1 MTQVGEQVSSGI
13 LSDEVKSGRNRLAI
27 TVVLGHAIKHIYNSG
42 LRSVLLT
49 AIKDDTGLTGAQYGL
64 LSTSGQ
70 VTSGTTTMVAGYLG
84 DRFANR
90 SGVMLLISLSMMGVS
105 YFLLGIAPNYWLM
118 LAAMLLVG
126 IGPSLYHSP
135 AIASLSRKFPDKRS
149 FAISWHG
156 TGGSVGE
163 FVGPILTGALISG
176 TYLVAFEWDEALR
189 ISAGPAIIFGLLIY
203 LMMRGIPAASEDTES
218 LRDYF
223 SKLFALLRRRGMQML
238 VLTTALRSMGQGA
251 MMAFLPVYLLE
262 DQGISFVVIGLFL
275 SSIQFVG
282 ILAQPTMGWLADRL
296 GHKAVLVP
304 CTAALGLLMIA
315 LTFSPTDT
323 PLVFDI
329 VLIEIT
335 VPGVQ
340 FGIIAL
346 AMGAFL
352 YALHAIYIAAAMDV
366 AEGEAQSTVVS
377 LIYGASLLGAF
388 SPFLAGIIVDFY
400 ASNSIAFV
408 YGGVMVILAAVLLGM
423 TRLPKVD
430 RG

>member
-1 MTQVGEQVSSGI
+1 MAQTGVGTVSEEI
-13 LSDEVKSGRNRLAI
+13 RRGRNRLAI
-27 TVVLGHAIKHIYNSG
+27 TVVLGHAIKHMYNSG
-42 LRSVLLT
+42 LQSVILAVMKDDLGLT
-49 AIKDDTGLTGAQYGL
+49 ATQFGL
-64 LSTSGQ
+64 LSTSGR
-70 VTSGTTTMVAGYLG
+70 VTSGATTMVAGYLG

-90 SGVMLLISLSMMGVS
+90 SGVMLMISLSMMGIS
-105 YFLLGIAPNYWLM
+105 YFLLGIAPSYWLM

-135 AIASLSRKFPDKRS
+135 AIAALSRKFPDKRS

-163 FVGPILTGALISG
+163 VIGPILTGGLIHG
-176 TYLVAFEWDEALR
+176 VYFVAFKWNEVLQ
-189 ISAGPAIIFGLLIY
+189 ISVGPALIFGLLIY
-203 LMMRGIPAASEDTES
+203 LMMRGIPTASTETES

-223 SKLFALLRRRGMQML
+223 TSLFKLLRRRGMQAL

-262 DQGISFVVIGLFL
+262 DQGISAIVIGLFL

-282 ILAQPTMGWLADRL
+282 ILAQPAMGWLADKF
-296 GHKAVLVP
+296 GHKRVLVP
-304 CTAALGLLMIA
+304 GTVALGLLMIA
-315 LTFSPTDT
+315 LKFAPTDD
-323 PLVFDI
+323 PLMIDI
-329 VLIEIT
+329 VLLNIT
-335 VPGVQ
+335 LPGLQ

-366 AEGEAQSTVVS
+366 SQGEAQSTVVS
-377 LIYGASLLGAF
+377 LIYGASFLGAF
-388 SPFLAGIIVDFY
+388 SPFLAGVIVDFGTT
-400 ASNSIAFV
+400 SDAFV
-408 YGGVMVILAAVLLGM
+408 YGGVMVFLAGVVLALI
-423 TRLPKVD
+423 RLTPAD

>member
-1 MTQVGEQVSSGI
+1 MAQTGVVTVSEEI
-13 LSDEVKSGRNRLAI
+13 RRGRNRLAI
-27 TVVLGHAIKHIYNSG
+27 TVVLGHAIKHMYNSG
-42 LRSVLLT
+42 LQSVILAVMKDDLGLT
-49 AIKDDTGLTGAQYGL
+49 ATQFGL
-64 LSTSGQ
+64 LSTSGR
-70 VTSGTTTMVAGYLG
+70 VTSGATTMVAGYLG

-90 SGVMLLISLSMMGVS
+90 SGVMLMISLSMMGIS
-105 YFLLGIAPNYWLM
+105 YFLLGIAPSYWLM

-135 AIASLSRKFPDKRS
+135 AIAALSRKFPDKRS

-163 FVGPILTGALISG
+163 VIGPILTGGLIHG
-176 TYLVAFEWDEALR
+176 VYFVAFKWNEVLQ
-189 ISAGPAIIFGLLIY
+189 ISVGPALIFGLLIY
-203 LMMRGIPAASEDTES
+203 LMMRGIPTASTETES

-223 SKLFALLRRRGMQML
+223 TSLFKLLRRRGMQAL

-262 DQGISFVVIGLFL
+262 DQGISAIVIGLFL

-282 ILAQPTMGWLADRL
+282 ILAQPAMGWLADKF
-296 GHKAVLVP
+296 GHKRVLVP
-304 CTAALGLLMIA
+304 GTVALGLLMIA
-315 LTFSPTDT
+315 LKFAPTDD
-323 PLVFDI
+323 PLMIDI
-329 VLIEIT
+329 VLLNIT
-335 VPGVQ
+335 LPGLQ

-366 AEGEAQSTVVS
+366 SQGEAQSTVVS
-377 LIYGASLLGAF
+377 LIYGASFLGAF
-388 SPFLAGIIVDFY
+388 SPFLAGVIVDFGTT
-400 ASNSIAFV
+400 SDAFV
-408 YGGVMVILAAVLLGM
+408 YGGVAVFLAGVVLALI
-423 TRLPKVD
+423 RLTPAD

>member
-1 MTQVGEQVSSGI
+1 MTQVGGQATTGI
-13 LSDEVKSGRNRLAI
+13 LSEEIKRGRNRLAV

-49 AIKDDTGLTGAQYGL
+49 AIKDDTGITAAQYGL

-70 VTSGTTTMVAGYLG
+70 VTSGATTMVAGYLG

-90 SGVMLLISLSMMGVS
+90 SGVMLLISLSMMGIS
-105 YFLLGIAPNYWLM
+105 YFLLGVAPNYLLM

-176 TYLVAFEWDEALR
+176 TYLIAFTWRDALQ
-189 ISAGPAIIFGLLIY
+189 ISAGPALIFGLLIY
-203 LMMRGIPAASEDTES
+203 LMMRGIPTASVETES

-282 ILAQPTMGWLADRL
+282 ILAQPTMGWLADKL

-304 CTAALGLLMIA
+304 CTAALGVLMIA
-315 LTFSPTDT
+315 LKFSPTDA

-329 VLIEIT
+329 VVIEIT
-335 VPGVQ
+335 VPGIQ

-366 AEGEAQSTVVS
+366 AQGEAQSTVVS

-388 SPFLAGIIVDFY
+388 SPFIAGVIVDFG
-400 ASNSIAFV
+400 SNSDAFV
-408 YGGVMVILAAVLLGM
+408 YGGAAVIGASVLLGL
-423 TRLPKVD
+423 TRLPRVD

>member
-1 MTQVGEQVSSGI
+1 MAQARAVP
-13 LSDEVKSGRNRLAI
+13 LSDEIRRGRNRLAV
-27 TVVLGHAIKHIYNSG
+27 TVVLGHAIKHIYNAG
-42 LRSVLLT
+42 MHSVLL
-49 AIKDDTGLTGAQYGL
+49 AVMKDDLGLSGTQFGL
-64 LSTSGQ
+64 LTTSGR
-70 VTSGTTTMVAGYLG
+70 VTSGATTMVAGYLG

-90 SGVMLLISLSMMGVS
+90 SGIMLMISLGMMGVS

-163 FVGPILTGALISG
+163 FVGPILTGGLIHG
-176 TYLVAFEWDEALR
+176 VYFVAFEWNEVLQ
-189 ISAGPAIIFGLLIY
+189 ISAGPALIFGLLIY
-203 LMMRGIPAASEDTES
+203 LMMRGIPAGSTDTES
-218 LRDYF
+218 LREYF
-223 SKLFALLRRRGMQML
+223 AKLVTMLRRRGMQML

-262 DQGISFVVIGLFL
+262 DQGISAIVIGLFM
-275 SSIQFVG
+275 SSIQFIG
-282 ILAQPTMGWLADRL
+282 ILAQPTMGWLADKL

-304 CTAALGLLMIA
+304 CTAALGVLMIA
-315 LTFSPTDT
+315 LKFSPTDA

-329 VLIEIT
+329 VVIEIT
-335 VPGVQ
+335 VPGIQ

-366 AEGEAQSTVVS
+366 AQGEAQSTVVS

-388 SPFLAGIIVDFY
+388 SPFIAGVIVDLG
-400 ASNSIAFV
+400 SNSDAFV
-408 YGGVMVILAAVLLGM
+408 YGGAAVIAAAALLGL
-423 TRLPKVD
+423 TRLPRVD

>member
-1 MTQVGEQVSSGI
+1 MTQAGAQTSTGI
-13 LSDEVKSGRNRLAI
+13 LSEEIKRGRNRLAI
-27 TVVLGHAIKHIYNSG
+27 TVVLGHAIKHIYNAG
-42 LRSVLLT
+42 MHSVLL
-49 AIKDDTGLTGAQYGL
+49 AVMKDDLGLSGTQFGL
-64 LSTSGQ
+64 LTTSGR
-70 VTSGTTTMVAGYLG
+70 VTSGATTMVAGYLG

-90 SGVMLLISLSMMGVS
+90 SGIMLMISLGMMGIS

-163 FVGPILTGALISG
+163 FVGPILTGGLIHG
-176 TYLVAFEWDEALR
+176 VYFVAFEWNEVLQ
-189 ISAGPAIIFGLLIY
+189 ISAGPALIFGLLIY
-203 LMMRGIPAASEDTES
+203 LMMRGIPAGSTDTES
-218 LRDYF
+218 LREYF
-223 SKLFALLRRRGMQML
+223 AKLFTMLRRRGMQML

-262 DQGISFVVIGLFL
+262 DQGISAIVIGLFM

-282 ILAQPTMGWLADRL
+282 ILAQPTMGWLADKL

-304 CTAALGLLMIA
+304 CTAALGVLMIA
-315 LTFSPTDT
+315 LKFSPTDA
-323 PLVFDI
+323 PLIFDI
-329 VLIEIT
+329 VVIEIT
-335 VPGVQ
+335 VPGIQ

-366 AEGEAQSTVVS
+366 AQGEAQSTVVS

-388 SPFLAGIIVDFY
+388 SPFIAGVIVDLG
-400 ASNSIAFV
+400 SNSDAFV
-408 YGGVMVILAAVLLGM
+408 YGGAAVIAAAALLGL

>member
-1 MTQVGEQVSSGI
+1 MDQAISVPLTEEI
-13 LSDEVKSGRNRLAI
+13 KRGRNRLAI

-49 AIKDDTGLTGAQYGL
+49 AIKDDTGITAAQYGL

-70 VTSGTTTMVAGYLG
+70 VTSGATTMVAGYLG

-90 SGVMLLISLSMMGVS
+90 SGVMLLISLSMMGIS

-118 LAAMLLVG
+118 LVAMLFVG

-176 TYLVAFEWDEALR
+176 TYLVAFEWRDALQ
-189 ISAGPAIIFGLLIY
+189 ISAGPALLFGLLIY
-203 LMMRGIPAASEDTES
+203 LMMRGIPTASVETES

-238 VLTTALRSMGQGA
+238 VITTALRSMGQGA

-282 ILAQPTMGWLADRL
+282 ILAQPLMGYLADKL

-304 CTAALGLLMIA
+304 ATAALGLLMIA
-315 LTFSPTDT
+315 LKFSPTDA

-329 VLIEIT
+329 VLLEIV
-335 VPGVQ
+335 VPGIQ

-352 YALHAIYIAAAMDV
+352 YALHAIYIGAAMDV
-366 AEGEAQSTVVS
+366 AQGEAQSTVVS

-388 SPFLAGIIVDFY
+388 SPFIAGVIVDLG
-400 ASNSIAFV
+400 SNSDAFI
-408 YGGVMVILAAVLLGM
+408 YGGIAVIAAAILLGL
-423 TRLPKVD
+423 TRLPRVD

>member
-1 MTQVGEQVSSGI
+1 MAQAGVIPLT
-13 LSDEVKSGRNRLAI
+13 DEIRRGRNRLAV

-49 AIKDDTGLTGAQYGL
+49 AIKDDTGITAAQYGL

-70 VTSGTTTMVAGYLG
+70 VTSGATTMVAGYLG

-90 SGVMLLISLSMMGVS
+90 SGVMLLISLSMMGIS

-118 LAAMLLVG
+118 LAAMLFVG

-163 FVGPILTGALISG
+163 FVGPILTGGLITG
-176 TYLVAFEWDEALR
+176 TYLVAFEWRDALQ
-189 ISAGPAIIFGLLIY
+189 ISAGPALIFGLLIY
-203 LMMRGIPAASEDTES
+203 LMMRGIPTASVETES

-223 SKLFALLRRRGMQML
+223 SKLFGLLRRRGMQML
-238 VLTTALRSMGQGA
+238 VITTALRSMGQGA

-282 ILAQPTMGWLADRL
+282 ILAQPLMGYLADKL

-304 CTAALGLLMIA
+304 CTALLGVLMIA
-315 LTFSPTDT
+315 LKFALTDN

-329 VLIEIT
+329 VVIEIV

-352 YALHAIYIAAAMDV
+352 YALHAIYIGAAMDV
-366 AEGEAQSTVVS
+366 AQGEAQSTVVS

-388 SPFLAGIIVDFY
+388 SPFIAGVIVDFG
-400 ASNSIAFV
+400 SNSDAFV
-408 YGGVMVILAAVLLGM
+408 YGGVGVIAAAILLGL
-423 TRLPKVD
+423 TRLPRVD

>member
-1 MTQVGEQVSSGI
+1 MAQTGVVTVSEEI
-13 LSDEVKSGRNRLAI
+13 RRGRNRLAI
-27 TVVLGHAIKHIYNSG
+27 TVVLGHAIKHMYNSG
-42 LRSVLLT
+42 LQSVILAVMKDDLGLT
-49 AIKDDTGLTGAQYGL
+49 ATQFGL
-64 LSTSGQ
+64 LSTSGR
-70 VTSGTTTMVAGYLG
+70 VTSGATTMVAGYLG

-90 SGVMLLISLSMMGVS
+90 SGVMLMISLSMMGIS
-105 YFLLGIAPNYWLM
+105 YFLLGSAPNYWLM

-135 AIASLSRKFPDKRS
+135 AIAALSRKFPDKRS

-163 FVGPILTGALISG
+163 VIGPILTGGLIHG
-176 TYLVAFEWDEALR
+176 VYFVAFKWNEVLQ
-189 ISAGPAIIFGLLIY
+189 ISVGPALIFGLLIY
-203 LMMRGIPAASEDTES
+203 LMMRGIPTASTETES

-223 SKLFALLRRRGMQML
+223 TSLFKLLRRRGMQAL

-262 DQGISFVVIGLFL
+262 DQGISAIVIGLFL

-282 ILAQPTMGWLADRL
+282 ILAQPAMGWLADKF
-296 GHKAVLVP
+296 GHKRVLVP
-304 CTAALGLLMIA
+304 GTVALGLLMIA
-315 LTFSPTDT
+315 LKFAPTDD
-323 PLVFDI
+323 PLMIDI
-329 VLIEIT
+329 VLLNIT
-335 VPGVQ
+335 LPGLQ

-366 AEGEAQSTVVS
+366 SQGEAQSTVVS
-377 LIYGASLLGAF
+377 LIYGASFLGAF
-388 SPFLAGIIVDFY
+388 SPFLAGVIVDFGTT
-400 ASNSIAFV
+400 SDAFV
-408 YGGVMVILAAVLLGM
+408 YGGVAVFLAGVVLALI
-423 TRLPKVD
+423 RLTPAD